1 MNILELTSVVFGG
14 ALLAGLIGSLT
25 GLGGGIIITPLLT
38 LVLGVDIHYAIGAAL
53 VSVIAT
59 SCGAASAYVR
69 EGYSNIRLGM
79 FMEVAT
85 TTGALIGASL
95 ALRISTAAI
104 AELFGAVL
112 LYSAAASV
120 WPRAKSAAADSADL
134 AATSL
139 ELDSSYPTANGI
151 ASYHVHHVVGGTSV
165 MLGAGVLSGLLGI
178 GSGAF
183 KVIAFDKIMRVP
195 FKVSTTTSNFM
206 IGVTAAASVS
216 LYLQR
221 GYIDPG
227 LGMPVVLGVL
237 CGSFLGARVLPGMK
251 TSALRHVFAIVIAVL
266 AIEMIFHGL
275 KGAI

>member
-1 MNILELTSVVFGG
+1 MNILELTGVVFGG

-25 GLGGGIIITPLLT
+25 GLGGGLIITPLLT
-38 LVLGVDIHYAIGAAL
+38 VVLGVDIHYAIGAAL

-59 SCGAASAYVR
+59 SCGAASAYVK
-69 EGYSNIRLGM
+69 EGFSNIRLGM

-85 TTGALIGASL
+85 TSGALIGASL
-95 ALRISTAAI
+95 ALRISTAVI

-112 LYSAAASV
+112 LYSAAASL
-120 WPRAKSAAADSADL
+120 WPRAKSAATEIAD
-134 AATSL
+134 AAAVSL
-139 ELDSSYPTANGI
+139 ELDSDYPTATGI
-151 ASYHVHHVVGGTSV
+151 ASYHVHHILGGASV
-165 MLGAGVLSGLLGI
+165 MLGAGMLSGLLGI

-183 KVIAFDKIMRVP
+183 KVIALDKMMRVP

-206 IGVTAAASVS
+206 IGVTAAASVG

-251 TSALRHVFAIVIAVL
+251 TSVLRDVFAAVIAVL
-266 AIEMIFHGL
+266 AIEMIFRGL
-275 KGAI
+275 KGTV

>member
-1 MNILELTSVVFGG
+1 MNILELTGIVFGG

-38 LVLGVDIHYAIGAAL
+38 LVLGVDVHYAIGAAL

-59 SCGAASAYVR
+59 SCGAASAYVK
-69 EGYSNIRLGM
+69 EGLSNIRLGM

-112 LYSAAASV
+112 LYSAAA
-120 WPRAKSAAADSADL
+120 PFGRARNQRQPKAPILLRGASI
-134 AATSL
+134 
-139 ELDSSYPTANGI
+139 DSSYPTASGI
-151 ASYHVHHVVGGTSV
+151 ADYHVHHIVGGTSV

-195 FKVSTTTSNFM
+195 FKVSSTTSNFM

-237 CGSFLGARVLPGMK
+237 CGSFLGLVCCPA
-251 TSALRHVFAIVIAVL
+251 
-266 AIEMIFHGL
+266 
-275 KGAI
+275 